1 MIRRSW
7 RKSYERRRMEY
18 VLPMRTTAEL
28 VETHSDLADFDD
40 LRRRPSL
47 LAGDVEATRLVI
59 PTDESWRS
67 RWKHGSL

>member
-1 MIRRSW
+1 M
-7 RKSYERRRMEY
+7 
-18 VLPMRTTAEL
+18 LPMRTTAGL